1 MTNLK
6 KTLAVVLAF
15 AMILSMGAVSTF
27 AAYSDVEEGTK
38 VYEAVGILS
47 NLNILTGFEDGT
59 FKPDETVTR
68 AQMAAIICRTLGY
81 EDQAQSSMGSTVFND
96 VAADH
101 WASGYINVAQAQQ
114 IINGYGDGN
123 YGPEDKV
130 TYEQAVKMIVSA
142 LGYELAAQAKGGY
155 PTGYLAIASAEGITK
170 NANGRVGDAAA
181 RGTIA
186 VLVYN
191 SLEVRLMDQ
200 TSWSTGSDGDKYG
213 KTTDTILSKY
223 LEVRKWEGIVTDTP
237 LSAIAGG
244 TYDPDATPKMNIY
257 GSYKYY
263 NDKGE
268 DAKYTGRTGAVDCSL
283 VDANA
288 FLGKA
293 VIAYIGFEED
303 PATGNKMVY
312 AIVEDND
319 NEIIEMSATQLIES
333 ADDAVKF
340 NTPGIIYYKEVG
352 ATRMIDVELDK
363 TNVDVYVNSEYK
375 SAYSSATT
383 TADLASL
390 VSTAGGKIELVSND
404 NDSLIDTILVTAYDD
419 ESVIETVEVEDGL
432 YMFETYTGNLDD
444 IDAEDEDELVIVYK
458 DGALADVA
466 ALAAND
472 TVSSVEIAKGLDV
485 LYVSSATV
493 TGAVESY
500 SADDMDIA
508 GETYELSKAALGNGK
523 TYAGLAD
530 EEGIFFLNVDGQVAW
545 NETDTVAS
553 GNYGLVVAVDE
564 NTNISGGYV
573 VQVVLSDGTAA
584 EYTLSTTAKIK
595 GVTDLASGDT
605 GYDARWNTGDADK
618 DVYTFFTSDGRLSQR
633 GSSTTYEAKANNIN
647 TKINDLVWKV
657 TVKNDKIT
665 KFTSLDG
672 SATSLTATNKEYDE
686 YSMSIGDV
694 SMEDST
700 VVFAINEAA
709 GDTTAAVD
717 VDKIK
722 VGTPADFFVDGE
734 DGYAIKGLDINTKS
748 VSRVVVGFDL
758 AVSVPQDSA
767 AIIVSDYSKRSYNDE
782 TAMQITGI
790 QAGKEVTY
798 IIYNEDDSYDW
809 GQDPENIGIGDV
821 ILVSAPDAE
830 GVCEDFQL
838 LYDRSADAL
847 AHSNATNGDPSDDIY
862 NVAADLVKFENNLM
876 YLDTAVTNS
885 AHDDADGTATSG
897 DASDDAKYF
906 ANTGIPTR
914 DTANYT
920 LVDYTE
926 NAKNPDVV
934 RKSAGSSL
942 FSKGKNNTEFNVE
955 VFVRFYDDKLAEV
968 VVYKTNAVGSQL
980 PAPSATPG
988 SSAVTSGSTVTLS
1001 STITGATIR
1010 YTTDGTEPTESTG
1023 TVYTTPIA
1031 ITANTTIKAIA
1042 VKSGNATSNVA
1053 TFNYTIAVSE

>member
-1 MTNLK
+1 MRNLK

-15 AMILSMGAVSTF
+15 AMILSMGLTSM
-27 AAYSDVEEGTK
+27 AAYSDVTAGTK
-38 VYEAVGILS
+38 VAEAVGILS

-81 EDQAQSSMGSTVFND
+81 EDQAQSSMGTTVFND

-123 YGPEDKV
+123 YGPEDQV
-130 TYEQAVKMIVSA
+130 TYEQAVKMLVSA

-155 PTGYLAIASAEGITK
+155 PTGYLAIASSEGITK
-170 NANGRVGDAAA
+170 NANGKVGDAAA

-244 TYDPDATPKMNIY
+244 TYDPEATPKMNIA

-283 VDANA
+283 VDANE

-333 ADDAVKF
+333 ADDAVKY
-340 NTPGIIYYKEVG
+340 NTPGIIYYREVG

-363 TNVDVYVNSEYK
+363 ANVDVYVNNEYK
-375 SAYSSATT
+375 GAYSSATS
-383 TADLASL
+383 TADLAGL

-472 TVSSVEIAKGLDV
+472 TVSAVEIAKGLDV
-485 LYVSSATV
+485 LYVSSATI

-500 SADDMDIA
+500 STDDMDIA
-508 GETYELSKAALGNGK
+508 GETYELSKAALGAGK

-545 NETDTVAS
+545 SETDSVAA
-553 GNYGLVVAVDE
+553 GNYGLVVAVDQS
-564 NTNISGGYV
+564 TGISGGYV
-573 VQVVLSDGTAA
+573 VQMVLADGSVA
-584 EYTLSTTAKIK
+584 EYELNTSAKIK
-595 GVTDLASGDT
+595 GVTDVQGQ
-605 GYDARWNTGDADK
+605 YNTGDADK
-618 DVYTFFTSDGRLSQR
+618 DVYDYLKTKLTQR
-633 GSSTTYEAKANNIN
+633 GQTATYEATAANLNAN
-647 TKINDLVWKV
+647 ADALLYKV
-657 TVKNDKIT
+657 TVKNGKVSR
-665 KFTSLDG
+665 FTDLDG
-672 SATSLTATNKEYDE
+672 SATGATANNKEYDE

-694 SMEDST
+694 SMEENT
-700 VVFAINEAA
+700 VVFAVDEAIGA
-709 GDTTAAVD
+709 TVVD
-717 VDKIK
+717 IDKIK
-722 VGTPADFFVDGE
+722 VGKPADFFADGE
-734 DGYAIKGLDINTKS
+734 DGYVVKGMDISTKS
-748 VSRVVVGFDL
+748 ISRVVLGFDL
-758 AVSVPQDSA
+758 AISVAQDA
-767 AIIVSDYSKRSYNDE
+767 AAVIVSDYAKRTYNDE
-782 TAMQITGI
+782 TAMQITGL
-790 QAGKEVTY
+790 QGGKEVTY
-798 IIYNEDDSYDW
+798 IIYNEDDTYDW
-809 GQDPENIGIGDV
+809 SQDPMNIGIGDV
-821 ILVSAPDAE
+821 ILVSAANAE
-830 GVCEDFQL
+830 GVVEDFQL
-838 LYDRSADAL
+838 LYDRDAQTKL
-847 AHSNATNGDPSDDIY
+847 TPNAVAGIPADDIY
-862 NVAADLVKFENNLM
+862 NTAAGLVKFENNLM

-885 AHDDADGTATSG
+885 VHNDAIDDDDNTTT
-897 DASDDAKYF
+897 DDAKYF
-906 ANTGIPTR
+906 ANVGIPTR

-920 LVDYTE
+920 LVDYTD

-942 FSKGKNNTEFNVE
+942 FSKGKNDSEFNVE
-955 VFVRFYDDKLAEV
+955 VFVRFYDDKLVEV
-968 VVYKTNAVGSQL
+968 VVYKTNAANTVQL
-980 PAPSATPG
+980 NAPVATPG
-988 SSAVTSGSTVTLS
+988 NGTELAIGGGNVILS
-1001 STITGATIR
+1001 VAQGATIN
-1010 YTTDGTEPTESTG
+1010 YTVDGSDPTTSN
-1023 TVYTTPIA
+1023 TVQTATTTVSIPVA
-1031 ITANTTIKAIA
+1031 AATTIKAFA
-1042 VKSGNATSNVA
+1042 SMNGYANSNVA
-1053 TFNYTIAVSE
+1053 TFNYTVAQANN

>member
-15 AMILSMGAVSTF
+15 AMILSMGAISTF
-27 AAYSDVEEGTK
+27 AAYSDVEAGTK

-237 LSAIAGG
+237 LSGIAGG
-244 TYDPDATPKMNIY
+244 TYDPDATPKMNIN

-268 DAKYTGRTGAVDCSL
+268 DATYYGRTGAVDCSL

-293 VIAYIGFEED
+293 VIAYIGFEDD

-319 NEIIEMSATQLIES
+319 NEIIEISGTQLIES
-333 ADDAVKF
+333 TDDAIKF
-340 NTPGIIYYKEVG
+340 STPGVIYYREVG
-352 ATRMIDVELDK
+352 ATRMIDVELDR

-375 SAYSSATT
+375 GAYSSATST
-383 TADLASL
+383 SDLATL
-390 VSTAGGKIELVSND
+390 VGSVGGKIELVSND
-404 NDSLIDTILVTAYDD
+404 NDSSIDTILVTSYDD

-432 YMFETYTGNLDD
+432 YMFELYNGGNLSD

-458 DGALADVA
+458 DGVLADVA

-508 GETYELSKAALGNGK
+508 GETYELSKAALGSGK

-545 NETDTVAS
+545 NETDTVAA

-573 VQVVLSDGTAA
+573 AQVVLADGTVA
-584 EYTLSTTAKIK
+584 EYTLNTSAKIK
-595 GVTDLASGDT
+595 GVTDLASGDA

-618 DVYTFFTSDGRLSQR
+618 DVYTFFSSDNRLTRR
-633 GSSTTYEAKANNIN
+633 GSTSTYEATAQNIANNID
-647 TKINDLVWKV
+647 DLVWKV
-657 TVKNDKIT
+657 TVKNDKISRFSPLNGT
-665 KFTSLDG
+665 
-672 SATSLTATNKEYDE
+672 ATSLTSNTKEYDE

-694 SMEDST
+694 SMDEGT
-700 VVFAINEAA
+700 VVFAIDDAA
-709 GDTTAAVD
+709 TATTPVD

-722 VGTPADFFVDGE
+722 VGVPSDFFADGE
-734 DGYAIKGLDINTKS
+734 DGYVIAGLDLNTKS
-748 VSRVVVGFDL
+748 VSKAVVGFDL
-758 AVSVPQDSA
+758 AVSVAQDSA

-782 TAMQITGI
+782 TAMQITGL

-798 IIYNEDDSYDW
+798 IIYNDDDAYDW
-809 GQDPENIGIGDV
+809 SQDPMNIGIGDV

-838 LYDRSADAL
+838 LYDRSADTL
-847 AHSNATNGDPSDDIY
+847 AHTNATNGDPADDIY
-862 NVAADLVKFENNLM
+862 NAAADLTKFENNLM
-876 YLDTAVTNS
+876 YLNAPVQNYTGSTPNVKYNT
-885 AHDDADGTATSG
+885 G
-897 DASDDAKYF
+897 D
-906 ANTGIPTR
+906 GIPTR

-934 RKSAGSSL
+934 RKSAGTSL

-955 VFVRFYDDKLAEV
+955 VFVRIYDDKLVEV
-968 VVYKTNAVGSQL
+968 VVYKTNAAGAQL
-980 PAPSATPG
+980 AAPVATPG
-988 SSAVTSGSTVTLS
+988 AGEVANGATVALSAAAGS
-1001 STITGATIR
+1001 TIR

-1023 TVYTTPIA
+1023 TVYSAPIS
-1031 ITANTTIKAIA
+1031 ITGNTTIKAIA
-1042 VKSGNATSNVA
+1042 VKSGNTTSNVA
-1053 TFNYTIAVSE
+1053 TFVYTVAASE